1 MFTVLHFI
9 TKNCIIISWISLQK
23 DIVTLPIPLLR
34 LFSISSIFSSISSS
48 GSSAIWSSELGP
60 GSWGGSFGVWGA
72 ASSLCSGLGS
82 GLNSGSGLGSGSG
95 SGVYVV
101 YAAITWTWCVT
112 DSSARLLLLDPA
124 ATLLLELLQMDLAG
138 SESSILWLRSESSAG
153 VEALGAGSRVLS
165 TGTGTQGARTDA
177 VGTEV
182 EITGSGDGVGG
193 GAGAF
198 RFLRWLCGDGELRF
212 IYRGR
217 QRTNVHVWIF
227 RTSGWFRGVA
237 MQLLSTECFLLVC
250 GY

>member
-1 MFTVLHFI
+1 
-9 TKNCIIISWISLQK
+9 
-23 DIVTLPIPLLR
+23 
-34 LFSISSIFSSISSS
+34 
-48 GSSAIWSSELGP
+48 
-60 GSWGGSFGVWGA
+60 
-72 ASSLCSGLGS
+72 
-82 GLNSGSGLGSGSG
+82 
-95 SGVYVV
+95 
-101 YAAITWTWCVT
+101 
-112 DSSARLLLLDPA
+112 
-124 ATLLLELLQMDLAG
+124 MDLAG

-217 QRTNVHVWIF
+217 QRTNVHV
-227 RTSGWFRGVA
+227 
-237 MQLLSTECFLLVC
+237 
-250 GY
+250 